1 MKLRK
6 SFPIFSDPE
15 SKIQTWLN
23 TAVKK
28 IYFNRENEN
37 AILIANFDT
46 KEARTKI
53 TLPHGDMWYNP
64 FLNDSVDF
72 DTLDISINLPAGRFI
87 LLTDFETPRSKKD
100 ITLLS
105 LQDEGPSLDNFQ
117 FKIYPNPSNSTFV
130 INYSLSEKTFVS
142 ISVFDVLGR
151 KVIDLASYNK
161 SKGVHQIAWNG
172 RDSSNNPSA
181 PGIYFVKVKAGKNQI
196 NKKIVL
202 LK

>member
-1 MKLRK
+1 M
-6 SFPIFSDPE
+6 
-15 SKIQTWLN
+15 N

-28 IYFNRENEN
+28 IYFSHENEN

-46 KEARTKI
+46 KEAQAKI

-64 FLNDSVDF
+64 FLNDSVNF

-87 LLTDFETPRSKKD
+87 LFTDFETPISKKD

-105 LQDEGPSLDNFQ
+105 IQDEESSSEDFQ

-130 INYSLSEKTFVS
+130 INYSLFEKTFVS
-142 ISVFDVLGR
+142 ISVYDIIGR
-151 KVIDLASYNK
+151 KIIDLASYNK
-161 SKGVHQIAWNG
+161 SKGFHQIAWNG
-172 RDSSNNPSA
+172 RDSSNNYSA
-181 PGIYFVKVKAGKNQI
+181 PGIYFVKIKAGNNQI

>member
-1 MKLRK
+1 
-6 SFPIFSDPE
+6 
-15 SKIQTWLN
+15 
-23 TAVKK
+23 
-28 IYFNRENEN
+28 
-37 AILIANFDT
+37 
-46 KEARTKI
+46 
-53 TLPHGDMWYNP
+53 MWYNP

-142 ISVFDVLGR
+142 ISWFEFIGR
-151 KVIDLASYNK
+151 KVIDLASFNK

-181 PGIYFVKVKAGKNQI
+181 PGVYFVKEKAGKNQI